1 MKRIGLTVRRENE
14 GFFVRERYLQYFKDY
29 ELVILTPYNID
40 YACDAYVILGG
51 NDANPK
57 LYSEENI
64 ASLEIDDLIDEL
76 DMKVIKH
83 AVDNKKPLFGICR
96 GLQMINIYF
105 GGSLKQHIDNHQNGR
120 HKIYLKGNNN
130 SFLEIEEVNSLHHQT
145 IKKLGENLEVMYTSN
160 DGEIEFIIH
169 KELPIFATQFHPEM
183 EKESAMSIKC
193 LEHFKSLF

>member
-64 ASLEIDDLIDEL
+64 SI
-76 DMKVIKH
+76 
-83 AVDNKKPLFGICR
+83 
-96 GLQMINIYF
+96 
-105 GGSLKQHIDNHQNGR
+105 LKTVVNDFSVTNHR
-120 HKIYLKGNNN
+120 DWLY
-130 SFLEIEEVNSLHHQT
+130 
-145 IKKLGENLEVMYTSN
+145 
-160 DGEIEFIIH
+160 H
-169 KELPIFATQFHPEM
+169 KEYMLCDSNVFSGLGSKILELARFQKEFPHTAIKTDLTPDYVISPAFLTGFYGVKTGYELNYGLLGFNYGKGKIIFNAFNILNNL
-183 EKESAMSIKC
+183 SNCDGDNSRI
-193 LEHFKSLF
+193 FSLNSCSFACGML